1 MSGLNRQGSVL
12 IVVMYRAQPA
22 KAPPTLDDTSQDILV
37 YPTATG
43 IAQKGS
49 CQELNAHQLISYT
62 LPPARDPEKCNLL
75 ICMEGKKKKK
85 KQLGMII
92 RLYTDTNQRDRSH
105 FLDSGYQIRWPEVNT
120 FLI

>member
-12 IVVMYRAQPA
+12 NVVMYRAQPE

-85 KQLGMII
+85 
-92 RLYTDTNQRDRSH
+92 NS
-105 FLDSGYQIRWPEVNT
+105 
-120 FLI
+120 